1 MKLSQLNREVKN
13 WRREYSGWAF
23 SSECSECIAAAA
35 WQRLLSFLPQ
45 LNIADNLEAAVL
57 QYTAV
62 SAVSAVQPVDFK
74 SQKQSILS
82 INYEDE

>member
-23 SSECSECIAAAA
+23 SSECSECIAADA

-62 SAVSAVQPVDFK
+62 SAVQPVDFK

>member
-13 WRREYSGWAF
+13 WRREYSDWAF
-23 SSECSECIAAAA
+23 SSECSECIAAVA

-62 SAVSAVQPVDFK
+62 SAVQPVDFK